1 MICWEEGIGGE
12 MFFFFRKE
20 APVIFSWDGR
30 AFCLLACVR
39 DSTEQLP
46 TNLKPWSEWSCETYI
61 GKQHALVRRSWLE
74 QIKWSYTWFNSV
86 KKNGHRRWP
95 PGFMDKSPDTCRSG
109 DKGERLRDRSWV
121 VATTGGGLGLVQRST
136 VECGLRPSRRIR
148 VLVTVRT
155 VVLRC
160 RAWPIEV
167 PVVSSRLSSGTT
179 TPRPGTTRWM
189 SPERNEW
196 LRWEKVVHK
205 GEKER
210 GEWEKVGAPE
220 KISFDW
226 NRKSM
231 FGGITCPPGFKCLH
245 LRLFIVLMLDD
256 ILSGQVNYGDFIDI
270 KIYRLSLYMSVGVS
284 IYRVSLCV
292 FIWASVPSNI
302 WNREYEVLCSN
313 KVMVSVWIEHR
324 Y

>member
-1 MICWEEGIGGE
+1 MDNYCDLLRGGDRWRNV
-12 MFFFFRKE
+12 FFFFRTE

-86 KKNGHRRWP
+86 KQNGHRRWP

-136 VECGLRPSRRIR
+136 VERGIRPSRRIR
-148 VLVTVRT
+148 VLVTVST

-179 TPRPGTTRWM
+179 MPRPGTTRWM

-210 GEWEKVGAPE
+210 GGMRKGWCTWENTVRLEWKKYVWWHNMPTW
-220 KISFDW
+220 IQ
-226 NRKSM
+226 
-231 FGGITCPPGFKCLH
+231 
-245 LRLFIVLMLDD
+245 VLA
-256 ILSGQVNYGDFIDI
+256 FTT
-270 KIYRLSLYMSVGVS
+270 IYCFNAR
-284 IYRVSLCV
+284 
-292 FIWASVPSNI
+292 
-302 WNREYEVLCSN
+302 
-313 KVMVSVWIEHR
+313 R
-324 Y
+324 YTQWTS